1 MSDEKLD
8 RKLTDELRQKLK
20 HIPYANLLGIEL
32 QKVTPGT
39 ATLSLEIKE
48 ELKRN
53 NGIAH
58 GGAIASLIDT
68 ATAFAT
74 LSVLNPDQR
83 STTIDLTI
91 NYLRPL
97 IKGKATATAKVVRN
111 GRRIL
116 AVSAEVFDESG
127 NLAATAL
134 SSYIKD

>member
-8 RKLTDELRQKLK
+8 QKLTDELRQKLK

-39 ATLSLEIKE
+39 ATLSLEIRE

-83 STTIDLTI
+83 YTTIDLTI

-97 IKGKATATAKVVRN
+97 INGKATATAKVVRN

-116 AVSAEVFDESG
+116 AVSADVFDESG

>member
-8 RKLTDELRQKLK
+8 QKLTDELRQKLK

-39 ATLSLEIKE
+39 ATLSLEIRE

-97 IKGKATATAKVVRN
+97 INGKATATAKVVRN

-116 AVSAEVFDESG
+116 AVSADVFDESG